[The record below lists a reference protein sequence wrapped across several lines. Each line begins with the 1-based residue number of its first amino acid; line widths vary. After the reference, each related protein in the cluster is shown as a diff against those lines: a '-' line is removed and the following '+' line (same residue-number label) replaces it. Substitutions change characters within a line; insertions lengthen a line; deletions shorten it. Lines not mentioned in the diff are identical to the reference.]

1 MKIKTV
7 MRGLL
12 PTPLNETGD
21 GIQYTRES
29 EFARNHTVYA
39 IVIRSRALEWQLL
52 FLLTNQA

>member
-1 MKIKTV
+1 